1 MKEKA
6 NPTDLAVAVLGYGR
20 ATGGVTSHVDTL
32 LGFLGKRGVPHWD
45 LRLRDLFPWEKAWL
59 LAVSGFHPLRARRA
73 AIRRKIA
80 MAKAQLAR
88 LEARPGLVVHAQDA
102 FTAQAAL
109 EEGRFPLVVTVHG
122 PIHRE
127 LLMDYKDEA
136 FAIWARGVEERVYR
150 RARMVLAVDQNH
162 GHYVVEEFG
171 VPPERVRV
179 LLNAVD
185 PSGLEREAQKGEGA
199 LSGALAERAARGE
212 RAVLLPRRLVEKNGV
227 HLAVEALRYL
237 PESYT
242 LWIAGD
248 GPMRKAVEER
258 VSRFGLGDRVHL
270 LGSQPRDVVLALMRR
285 SWAVAVPSIPAHGV
299 VEAASMA
306 ALEAM
311 ALGVPVVA
319 SDLGGLAEAIR
330 HGANGLLV
338 PPGDPKALA
347 EALLHLENPALRQR
361 LIEGGRTYIGET
373 WSAERW
379 GEALMGVYREALE
392 GNT

>member
-1 MKEKA
+1 
-6 NPTDLAVAVLGYGR
+6 
-20 ATGGVTSHVDTL
+20 
-32 LGFLGKRGVPHWD
+32 
-45 LRLRDLFPWEKAWL
+45 
-59 LAVSGFHPLRARRA
+59 
-73 AIRRKIA
+73 
-80 MAKAQLAR
+80 
-88 LEARPGLVVHAQDA
+88 
-102 FTAQAAL
+102 
-109 EEGRFPLVVTVHG
+109 
-122 PIHRE
+122 
-127 LLMDYKDEA
+127 MDYKDEA